1 MNILETI
8 KIYMPLIIIFYEI
21 HDNNEFFFWGMISA
35 MMRIS
40 FKIKLKNSKVGKT
53 YNEWYPSKEEI
64 EY

>member
-1 MNILETI
+1 MKFTI
-8 KIYMPLIIIFYEI
+8 GGGGGGGK
-21 HDNNEFFFWGMISA
+21 GMISA

>member
-1 MNILETI
+1 
-8 KIYMPLIIIFYEI
+8 MPLIIIFYEI
-21 HDNNEFFFWGMISA
+21 HDNNDFFLGGGGGVISA
-35 MMRIS
+35 MMRVS

>member
-1 MNILETI
+1 
-8 KIYMPLIIIFYEI
+8 MPLIIIFYEI
-21 HDNNEFFFWGMISA
+21 HDNNDFFFFFLGGMISA

>member
-1 MNILETI
+1 MKFTITMN
-8 KIYMPLIIIFYEI
+8 
-21 HDNNEFFFWGMISA
+21 FFFFFLGGTISA

-40 FKIKLKNSKVGKT
+40 FKIKLKNSKIGKT